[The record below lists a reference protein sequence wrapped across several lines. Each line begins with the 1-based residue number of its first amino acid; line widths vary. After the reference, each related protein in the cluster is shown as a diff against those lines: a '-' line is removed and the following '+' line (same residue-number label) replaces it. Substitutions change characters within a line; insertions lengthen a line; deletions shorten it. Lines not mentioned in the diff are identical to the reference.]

1 MQSQILF
8 FKLYLITSLPPCP
21 LGDKANKY
29 SLDFS
34 VAIFRKLRSAC
45 NTASCL
51 PSQSNTSQN
60 YR

>member
-51 PSQSNTSQN
+51 PSQSNT
-60 YR
+60 